1 MIQENQK
8 LLNQINVITDGLILF
23 VTLPIAYFIRFHLL
37 PHAVS
42 SIPIAD
48 YMLLD
53 IIFTF
58 FQLSTFAALGLYR
71 SFRIRS
77 LRYEI
82 KRLATAILVDMMALV
97 SVLYLFHAM
106 HYSRLTFGIYC
117 MLSIGA
123 LSAKRHVVRRALR
136 WARRKDFNQKY
147 VLILGGGRA
156 AAHYL
161 REIRGNQD
169 YGYRALGYLA
179 EEPSE
184 SMEGLPYMGDLSAME
199 RVLERYQPDEVVSAV
214 EGEDSRHTGE
224 IIAACDQAGVRLAI
238 IPFFSEYM
246 PPHPQFDYLNDIP
259 LMNVRHIPLDNWGNA
274 FIKRTMDI
282 IGSAVLLILTSP
294 LMLICAVGV
303 RLSSPGPIFF
313 RQERVGRDK
322 RTFYMYK
329 FRSMRVNA
337 KEKTGW
343 SGAVDDRR
351 TPFGSFIRKFS
362 LDELPQFWNVLK
374 GDMSL
379 VGPRP
384 EVPFYVEQF
393 KSEVPLYMVKHQV
406 RPGITG
412 WAQVNGLRGDTSIKE
427 RIEHD
432 VYYIEHWSLFFDI
445 KILFMT
451 VFGGKFVNDER
462 I

>member
-1 MIQENQK
+1 MIRENQK
-8 LLNQINVITDGLILF
+8 LLNQLNVISDGLILF
-23 VTLPIAYFIRFHLL
+23 VMLPIAYFIRFDIL
-37 PHAVS
+37 PNAS
-42 SIPIAD
+42 SSLPFSA
-48 YMLLD
+48 YMLVD
-53 IIFTF
+53 VCFTLL
-58 FQLSTFAALGLYR
+58 QLFMYASLGLYR
-71 SFRIRS
+71 YYRIRS
-77 LRYEI
+77 LRMEL
-82 KRLATAILVDMMALV
+82 KRIAASIALGMLALV

-106 HYSRLTFGIYC
+106 HYSRLTFIIYC
-117 MLSIGA
+117 VLTVGA
-123 LSAKRHVVRRALR
+123 LGAKRYAVRMTLR
-136 WARRKDFNQKY
+136 WARQRDLNQKKI
-147 VLILGGGRA
+147 LILGGGKA
-156 AAHYL
+156 AARYL
-161 REIRGNQD
+161 QEIRDNPD

-179 EEPSE
+179 DAPAED
-184 SMEGLPYMGDLSAME
+184 MEGLAYLGDLSTIDQA
-199 RVLERYQPDEVVSAV
+199 LEQYQPDEVVSAV
-214 EGEDSRHTGE
+214 KIEEFHQTGR

-259 LMNVRHIPLDNWGNA
+259 LMNVRYIPLDNWGNA
-274 FIKRTMDI
+274 FIKRAMDI
-282 IGSAVLLILTSP
+282 AGSALLLLLTSP

-322 RTFYMYK
+322 KNFYMYK
-329 FRSMRVNA
+329 FRSMRVNDS
-337 KEKTGW
+337 EKTGW
-343 SGAVDDRR
+343 SSASDDRR
-351 TPFGSFIRKFS
+351 TAFGSFIRKFS

-384 EVPFYVEQF
+384 EVPYYVEQF

-412 WAQVNGLRGDTSIKE
+412 WAQVNGLRGDTSIEE

-432 VYYIEHWSLFFDI
+432 VYYIEHWSVLFDI

-451 VFGGKFVNDER
+451 VFGGKFVNDEQM
-462 I
+462 